1 MYAMRS
7 VKDNSKPESAVRVW
21 PHGIRMSEI
30 RTGNVNVWNADGKDS
45 RRNIQKCEMRI
56 ASAMC

>member
-30 RTGNVNVWNADGKDS
+30 RTGNVNVWNADGK
-45 RRNIQKCEMRI
+45 I
-56 ASAMC
+56 AGGTYGNVK